1 MFVVDQV
8 AGHGFDG
15 YDKVV
20 AEVWECLAEG
30 DGGDVP
36 WKVWIHGGV
45 QSTMVKFWIGGG
57 DDDVY
62 GVGGS
67 GCPLPLHCQ
76 CLDAVVALE
85 A

>member
-1 MFVVDQV
+1 M
-8 AGHGFDG
+8 
-15 YDKVV
+15 
-20 AEVWECLAEG
+20 EE

-36 WKVWIHGGV
+36 RKVWIHGGV
-45 QSTMVKFWIGGG
+45 PSMTTVKFWIGGG

-67 GCPLPLHCQ
+67 GCLLPPHCQ
-76 CLDAVVALE
+76 CPDAVVALE